1 MLNTVSPPL
10 PDEPTS
16 LSQSVVG
23 GSLMSAMAK
32 ATYTL
37 APAATLL
44 ATAALL
50 MKKTRKTNK
59 RSKSKRRR

>member
-50 MKKTRKTNK
+50 MKKTRKTK